1 MARWW
6 NRLQSNVYT
15 RFHWINELYARS
27 VRKRAS
33 ADVAMPPLAPP
44 PGHLSDARVAVVT
57 AAGVHLRSQEPFD
70 MENPEGD
77 ASFRVLPPDAD
88 VGELVITH
96 DYYDHRAAD
105 QDINCVYPIERMKEL
120 ADRGELGSLAPRHV
134 GMMGHIYGA
143 QRERLIRQSAPEIAA
158 LLREDRVD
166 AVLATPG

>member
-44 PGHLSDARVAVVT
+44 PGRPSDARVAVVT

-105 QDINCVYPIERMKEL
+105 QDINCVYPIERIKEL
-120 ADRGELGSLAPRHV
+120 VDRGELGSLAPRHV

>member
-1 MARWW
+1 MARLW

-15 RFHWINELYARS
+15 RFHWINELYARA
-27 VRKRAS
+27 VRKKAS
-33 ADVAMPPLAPP
+33 ADIAMPPLAPP
-44 PGHLSDARVAVVT
+44 PGHLPGARVAIVT
-57 AAGVHLRSQEPFD
+57 AAGVHLKSQEPFD

-77 ASFRVLPPDAD
+77 ASFRVLPTNAD

-120 ADRGELGSLAPRHV
+120 VDRGEVGSLAPRQV
-134 GMMGHIYGA
+134 GMMGPIYGA
-143 QRERLIRQSAPEIAA
+143 QRERLIQQSAAEIAA

-166 AVLATPG
+166 VVLATPG

>member
-27 VRKRAS
+27 VRKKAS
-33 ADVAMPPLAPP
+33 ADVAMPPLAAP

-105 QDINCVYPIERMKEL
+105 QDINCVYPIERIKEL
-120 ADRGELGSLAPRHV
+120 VDRGELGSLAPRHV

-158 LLREDRVD
+158 QMKNEEVD
-166 AVLATPG
+166 LAILAPV

>member
-15 RFHWINELYARS
+15 RFHWINELYARA
-27 VRKRAS
+27 VRKKAS
-33 ADVAMPPLAPP
+33 ADIAMPPLAPP
-44 PGHLSDARVAVVT
+44 PDHLADARVAIVT
-57 AAGVHLRSQEPFD
+57 AGGVHLKSQEPFD

-77 ASFRVLPPDAD
+77 ASFRVLPADAD

-120 ADRGELGSLAPRHV
+120 VDRGELGSLAPRHI

-158 LLREDRVD
+158 LLREDHVD
-166 AVLATPG
+166 VVLATPG